1 MDFNKGGQEVIKRL
15 LTAYGFK
22 TRQALCD
29 QLGASA
35 STMST
40 RWMRDVFPADWV
52 IQCSME
58 TGASLQWLSFGT
70 GEPFPNGSEISS
82 KSYFGSANENAL
94 NDVMT
99 VQKKKIV
106 DGNLYDANF
115 YMLDKA
121 MVPSHI
127 SKPIIVVDDDMQY
140 LAEQNTDEISD
151 GTWLIEV
158 EGQVSVKELTRIPVG
173 RVLVK
178 HPTKPQSFECGIE
191 DLKPIAKCYYR
202 LMTDV

>member
-70 GEPFPNGSEISS
+70 GEPFPNGSENSS
-82 KSYFGSANENAL
+82 KAYFSSANENAL

-127 SKPIIVVDDDMQY
+127 SKPIIVVDDDVQY